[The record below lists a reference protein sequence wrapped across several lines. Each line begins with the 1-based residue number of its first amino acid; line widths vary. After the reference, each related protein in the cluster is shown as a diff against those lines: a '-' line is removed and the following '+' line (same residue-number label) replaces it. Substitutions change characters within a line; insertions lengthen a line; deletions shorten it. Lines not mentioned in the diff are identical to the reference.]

1 GEDPRQ
7 PGVKK
12 LLEHKTFGGIDLWD
26 GEPIDKV
33 ETPDQVEARI
43 ADERDQKATS
53 DARKAA
59 AKKSSAATAYEL
71 SKARE
76 AAIEQFGKDGKAIP
90 LDDQIKALK
99 AAAPGRL
106 IIVQFKGYA
115 VAQADDGV
123 AIAKATGKKMNEK
136 DGVPPWVEIVDAELA
151 SVVAT
156 LHKLG
161 HK

>member
-1 GEDPRQ
+1 
-7 PGVKK
+7 
-12 LLEHKTFGGIDLWD
+12 
-26 GEPIDKV
+26 
-33 ETPDQVEARI
+33 
-43 ADERDQKATS
+43 
-53 DARKAA
+53 

-136 DGVPPWVEIVDAELA
+136 GVVPPWVEIVDAELA

-161 HK
+161 HKLAICKPGKKGAGKEPSKFEVRDVVNPGPAPKPSANGTPPPVRTIPPPATSG